1 MSDLLPIS
9 EIFGPTL
16 QGEGPYIGRRATFI
30 RFGGCNLSCDWCDT
44 GYTWDS
50 TRFDLRESITARS
63 VQSIVDDIS
72 TRDGLVVITGGEPML
87 YAHRPAFIL
96 LLGELKSAG
105 RELHVESNGTIFPPE
120 EVLSKLDVVVL
131 SPKLSNAGSHE
142 ERTAAMATAWGDY
155 QNAHEVHLKF
165 VCVDESDVAS
175 AAAVARA
182 HEWDRSRVWVM
193 PEGTDSGT
201 IVDRSK
207 RIAEAALQ
215 QQLQMTTRLHILAW
229 GDTRGK

>member
-1 MSDLLPIS
+1 MFACVAFSSP
-9 EIFGPTL
+9 
-16 QGEGPYIGRRATFI
+16 RA
-30 RFGGCNLSCDWCDT
+30 W
-44 GYTWDS
+44 
-50 TRFDLRESITARS
+50 RS

-131 SPKLSNAGSHE
+131 SPKLSNAGSHQ

-165 VCVDESDVAS
+165 VCVEHPPRCTVF
-175 AAAVARA
+175 
-182 HEWDRSRVWVM
+182 
-193 PEGTDSGT
+193 
-201 IVDRSK
+201 
-207 RIAEAALQ
+207 ALQ
-215 QQLQMTTRLHILAW
+215 TPLTFLDLLLPCFALACAFAF
-229 GDTRGK
+229 T